1 MHFVRFALLFIAAPA
16 LAAKPLPPLPPL
28 VLDAEAP
35 IVTVTIDG
43 QPLRLRVDP
52 GTTRH
57 VEVNASAA
65 RRLGLADPARLVG
78 GKPVDQGSTTTSVGK
93 VTIRAV
99 TSGEILGYAGREL
112 PLTLAWSDRDPVAG
126 ADGQIGPWMLPHDSI
141 RIVRRP
147 AMASD
152 RTTHLPMQLN
162 SARGLLGEQVVGGD
176 RIDILINPGAADTIA
191 TAAAASSLA
200 ASHGGQL
207 RGKPRDVVVALGA
220 VRPVRDVVF
229 ARPVDIAGLRLTH
242 VAARVF
248 DWSGKTS
255 IPDADI
261 AADEAVV
268 AGRAGAQREWG
279 KLAIGNDQLGA
290 CAEIAWTAV
299 PPAIDLICPALP

>member
-1 MHFVRFALLFIAAPA
+1 MHFACFAVLLFAAPA
-16 LAAKPLPPLPPL
+16 LAAQRPPPLPPL
-28 VLDAEAP
+28 VLDAAAP
-35 IVTVTIDG
+35 IVTLTIDG

-52 GTTRH
+52 GTSRH
-57 VEVNASAA
+57 VEINASAA
-65 RRLGLADPARLVG
+65 QRLGLADPARLVG
-78 GKPVDQGSTTTSVGK
+78 GKPVDQGSTKTSVGK
-93 VTIRAV
+93 VTVRAV
-99 TSGEILGYAGREL
+99 TSAEILGYAGREL

-141 RIVRRP
+141 RLVRRP
-147 AMASD
+147 ATAAD
-152 RTTHLPMQLN
+152 RITHLPMRLN
-162 SARGLLGEQVVGGD
+162 SARGLLGEQIIGGD
-176 RIDILINPGAADTIA
+176 RIDILINPGATDTIA

-207 RGKPRDVVVALGA
+207 HGKRRELVVALGA

-229 ARPVDIAGLRLTH
+229 ARPVDIAGFRLAR
-242 VAARVF
+242 VAARMF

-268 AGRAGAQREWG
+268 AGRAGSQREWP
-279 KLAIGNDQLGA
+279 KLAIGNDLLAA

-299 PPAIDLICPALP
+299 PPAIDLVCPALP